1 MDSDISAIESALM
14 ENNLKRLDSHQRLM
28 YMQKICED
36 NGLNPLTQPFQYI
49 VLNGKLTLYATKGCA
64 DQLRAVKGVSIEIL
78 QNEIQEEHV
87 FVHVKASMPDERQPS
102 GVRTDEDIGVTFVGT
117 GMDAI
122 NNRMKA
128 VTKAKRRLTLSICG
142 LGFTDESELESI
154 PSSAVRQFVPPAEEK
169 PVKAIPQTAAFKQ
182 QRDTFPPK
190 PKTFAEEEFKQ
201 EPIEETLKVH
211 KEHSVWTPKEL
222 EQIEKG
228 ENPSSNVPPGAGAE
242 SMMIQLD
249 KPKSKPAAVRDALT
263 GSRTKRKALQL

>member
-102 GVRTDEDIGVTFVGT
+102 GVRTDEDIGVTFVGK

-182 QRDTFPPK
+182 ERDTFPPGQRMHI
-190 PKTFAEEEFKQ
+190 PK
-201 EPIEETLKVH
+201 EPVEETIQAH
-211 KEHSVWTPKEL
+211 KEHSVWTPEEL

-228 ENPSSNVPPGAGAE
+228 ETPASNVPPGAGAE
-242 SMMIQLD
+242 SRMIQLD
-249 KPKSKPAAVRDALT
+249 KPKPKPATVRDALT